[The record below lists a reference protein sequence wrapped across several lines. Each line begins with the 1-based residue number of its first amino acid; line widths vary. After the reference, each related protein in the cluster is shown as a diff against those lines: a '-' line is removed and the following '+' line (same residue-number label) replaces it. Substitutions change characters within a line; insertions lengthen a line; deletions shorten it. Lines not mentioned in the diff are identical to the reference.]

1 MIGLQRSA
9 NNLSWIIGPMFAT
22 IIATFIGTQL
32 AMAVFSGFLLL
43 TALAA
48 GVIVPK
54 SLRMP
59 KQAIKKTES

>member
-1 MIGLQRSA
+1 
-9 NNLSWIIGPMFAT
+9 MFAT